1 MPTIKVATRPLS
13 IDPSA
18 QRKILKETGG
28 RRCAPTHVLPA
39 LSWSLGDLDKSGD
52 LIVSA

>member
-28 RRCAPTHVLPA
+28 RQCAPTHVLPA
-39 LSWSLGDLDKSGD
+39 LSWSLGDLDTSGD